1 MKKIRCTLLCLP
13 LMLAVFAVTGCGED
27 KKETT
32 TSFPQESTAPESH
45 GMTQTAAPDGAGSQ
59 PAEDTTPDESM
70 SGETMPEGTV
80 GGTDT
85 GGALGDDLDEM
96 GDDISRAAD
105 DLMDDLTEG
114 TNGTDNR

>member
-80 GGTDT
+80 GGDVYKRQGLCFPRYP
-85 GGALGDDLDEM
+85 GGTAAGR
-96 GDDISRAAD
+96 RAK
-105 DLMDDLTEG
+105 M
-114 TNGTDNR
+114 R